1 MAKFTIDIPSV
12 ETTIMRY
19 EVESSSVENAIKAA
33 LESTEGYTVEVQL
46 ELDEENIKV
55 HATGAINLTSYCWSI
70 LKRPRRL
77 VV

>member
-55 HATGAINLTSYCWSI
+55 HATGAIDLSSYYWSI
-70 LKRPRRL
+70 LKRSRHL